1 MNNCYI
7 YITGLDPIGTLY
19 STTVCNEMRKIKEQ
33 RFYIYYRS
41 QTNIFDEFKVF
52 NKFIQRL
59 KNNYDKF
66 YIIGHSYGAIFAK
79 YFAHKLKNNNVVSV
93 SLDGSDLIETC
104 EFIAYD
110 ILKLDRSNKIDYTS
124 NDFPTCKGIN
134 LIQKWFKQFGKCECT
149 WKN

>member
-7 YITGLDPIGTLY
+7 YITGLDPIGTIY

-59 KNNYDKF
+59 NINYDKF
-66 YIIGHSYGAIFAK
+66 YIIGHSYG
-79 YFAHKLKNNNVVSV
+79 LRPLRTS
-93 SLDGSDLIETC
+93 SETVL
-104 EFIAYD
+104 FLLNIS
-110 ILKLDRSNKIDYTS
+110 R
-124 NDFPTCKGIN
+124 IN
-134 LIQKWFKQFGKCECT
+134 
-149 WKN
+149 